1 MTRHFNGGQSF
12 AKIITQSSLSGTA
25 ACVCLPFPS
34 IGSSVHVWIIG
45 TCPLNYSRV
54 RYEAS
59 VSLGETTAQSLVSA
73 IHCQASEP
81 QPTPRDSSTHDE
93 RATRTAGSTL
103 FVVHHTSG
111 SSPLFISHSLP

>member
-1 MTRHFNGGQSF
+1 MTRMLHDATLQRRTEFCKNHHSEF
-12 AKIITQSSLSGTA
+12 FEWHRRL
-25 ACVCLPFPS
+25 CLLAFPL
-34 IGSSVHVWIIG
+34 HWIIG
-45 TCPLNYSRV
+45 TCPLNYNRV

-103 FVVHHTSG
+103 FV
-111 SSPLFISHSLP
+111 